1 MSIRSR
7 YPPGGV
13 CDGIGIVA
21 CPLRKVMSRLEK
33 HARPGTV
40 TFFQST
46 LRRSNGTGLGVAD
59 APAVLIGPAWA
70 AAPAAPGRPGVLL
83 LCDEWS
89 ATATAPTATAIPA
102 AVTATASPCERRDC
116 RSTRPTCRRGRATA
130 CSIWL
135 TRDGPSATAWLGEP

>member
-1 MSIRSR
+1 MSIWSR

-21 CPLRKVMSRLEK
+21 CPLRSVMSRLEK

-40 TFFQST
+40 TFFRST
-46 LRRSNGTGLGVAD
+46 RRRSNDTGLGVAD
-59 APAVLIGPAWA
+59 VRAVPIGPACA

-83 LCDEWS
+83 PCDEWS

-102 AVTATASPCERRDC
+102 AVAATASPCD
-116 RSTRPTCRRGRATA
+116 
-130 CSIWL
+130 
-135 TRDGPSATAWLGEP
+135 